1 MIIGVPKEIKVHEY
15 RVGMTPAGVDE
26 LVSNGHKILVQKNA
40 GDAIGFTNADYEA
53 AGAKIINTAKE
64 LYAKSEMIVKVKE
77 PQKSEFKLLT
87 ENQILFTYLHL
98 APDPEQAKA
107 LIASKCIAIAYET
120 VTSDSGALPLLSP
133 MSEVAGR
140 VSIIA
145 GANALCK
152 QAGGPGILLSGTAG
166 VKPATVVI
174 IGGGVV
180 GINAARMALG
190 LNADVIILDKSLAR
204 LIQIDQTFNGKIKTL
219 YSNHLNLTEA
229 IKAADLVIG
238 AILTPGA
245 AAPKIITRKMLKL
258 MKKGTVLVDV
268 SIDQGG
274 CFETSRATT
283 HENPTY
289 VIDDVIHYC
298 VANIPGSVARTSTL
312 ALTNATF
319 PFILN
324 LANNGWKKALTSDIH
339 LKNGL
344 NVCRGVITHKE
355 VANAL
360 KLKYTSPEK
369 FL

>member
-1 MIIGVPKEIKVHEY
+1 MIIGVPKEIKNHEY

-26 LVSNGHKILVQKNA
+26 LVGHGHKILMQKNA
-40 GDAIGFTNADYEA
+40 GVAIGFSNADYEA
-53 AGAKIINTAKE
+53 AGAKIVNTAKE
-64 LYAKSEMIVKVKE
+64 LFAKSEMIVKVKE
-77 PQKSEFKLLT
+77 LQKSEYSLLSA
-87 ENQILFTYLHL
+87 NQILFTYLHL
-98 APDPEQAKA
+98 APDLEQTKA

-120 VTSDSGALPLLSP
+120 VTSDSGALPLLAP

-152 QAGGPGILLSGTAG
+152 QAGGPGVLLSGTAG
-166 VKPATVVI
+166 VKPASVVI

-190 LNADVIILDKSLAR
+190 LNADVVILDRSLNR
-204 LIQIDQTFNGKIKTL
+204 LTQIDQTFNGKIKTL
-219 YSNHLNLTEA
+219 YSNNLNISDA
-229 IKAADLVIG
+229 IKSADLVIG
-238 AILTPGA
+238 AVLTPGA

-258 MKKGTVLVDV
+258 MKKGTVIVDV

-274 CFETSRATT
+274 CFETSKPTT
-283 HENPTY
+283 HESPTY
-289 VIDDVIHYC
+289 IVDDIIHYC
-298 VANIPGSVARTSTL
+298 VSNIPGSVARTSTL
-312 ALTNATF
+312 ALTNATL
-319 PFILN
+319 PYILN
-324 LANNGWKKALTSDIH
+324 LANNGWKKALLNDSH

-344 NVCRGVITHKE
+344 NVCKGEITHQA

-360 KLKYTSPEK
+360 KLKYINAEK